1 MNPETTPWKNLFLAL
16 FTIVMVDGFGYLGY
30 QNYQLKRTNTALEIE
45 LTNTKQD
52 FLTTSQELAVKVE
65 ALEQLL
71 VNIDSLKQLLT
82 ATQSEKLTAEEDI
95 RKQQEVADAMNT
107 QIQLISG
114 TLDVY
119 KKLATTDREL
129 LAKYSKIYFLNENY
143 TPKYSIIIPPSYT
156 YEPEKEKMISIDV
169 WPFLQKMLNDAQTAN
184 IDLKIIS
191 AFRSFDTQST
201 LKSTYKVTFGSGS
214 NTFSADQGYSEH
226 QLGTTVDFTTTKLG
240 LYNSKLEKEP
250 AYAWLTENAYKYG
263 FILSYPKGNTYYIF
277 EPWHWRFVGKSLALR
292 LHNENKNFY
301 DIPQRDINEYL
312 LSIFDQ

>member
-1 MNPETTPWKNLFLAL
+1 MNPETSPWRNLFLAL
-16 FTIVMVDGFGYLGY
+16 FTIAMVDGFGYLGY
-30 QNYQLKRTNTALEIE
+30 QNYQFKRTNTALEIE

-52 FLTTSQELAVKVE
+52 FLATSQELAVKVE
-65 ALEQLL
+65 ALKQLL

-82 ATQSEKLTAEEDI
+82 ATQSEKLTAEEEI
-95 RKQQEVADAMNT
+95 RKQQEVVDAMNT
-107 QIQLISG
+107 QVQLISG

-129 LAKYSKIYFLNENY
+129 LAKYSKVYFLNENY
-143 TPKYSIIIPPSYT
+143 TPEYSIIIPPSYT

-240 LYNSKLEKEP
+240 LYNTRLEKEP

-301 DIPQRDINEYL
+301 DMDQRDINEYL